1 MSIIFHDEYHQQIIN
16 RSSTDHHGSGQ
27 AFMLMQYWHE
37 AQTIPPFPTPLWQL
51 AFGGAHDLC
60 SKLPLA
66 EIRRWPRE
74 DYGSGYEWIWYC
86 TVLYDHAW
94 WIKFLR
100 LKSEEGLDLHSSII
114 SFNLSACPTKCL
126 IIFWFKLPH
135 YEIVNNMILWHSNGE
150 ASSSTLNIAH
160 LELIRTRKPHS
171 LQTGLLV
178 P

>member
-1 MSIIFHDEYHQQIIN
+1 MDPARPSCWC
-16 RSSTDHHGSGQ
+16 STDTKHRLSHLFPIHYGNWPLEEGHMIYAPSIPLQRSGDG
-27 AFMLMQYWHE
+27 
-37 AQTIPPFPTPLWQL
+37 P
-51 AFGGAHDLC
+51 G
-60 SKLPLA
+60 K
-66 EIRRWPRE
+66 IRE
-74 DYGSGYEWIWYC
+74 VDMNGYDIARC
-86 TVLYDHAW
+86 TVLHDHAW
-94 WIKFLR
+94 SIKFLR
-100 LKSEEGLDLHSSII
+100 LKYEEGLDLHSSII